1 MSRVVYGLKSP
12 AVASLVVTASVFAVL
27 TAPALAQSVW
37 QGSTSDW
44 GTAANWSTNA
54 VPGAAT
60 NVVIGTG
67 GTVSPVIASG
77 TAAADIVKIGAT
89 GAGAS
94 LGVSSGATFTHNS
107 ATLGDLA
114 GQTGSATVS
123 GAGAT
128 WNSQYLYSGHRGTG
142 VFTLSGGAAATV
154 SSFVTS
160 GTFAGSSGTVT
171 ITGAGTRWNA
181 ANGHITGDSGQGVLN
196 VLSGAYANERATTFG
211 DKATGNGTGTIDGA
225 GSLLNV
231 ELTLVVG
238 HYGTGHLG
246 VSNGADVNVGT
257 YFVVGWQAGSVG
269 SMTVD
274 GAGSSLN
281 VLGAVSNT
289 VVGWSGSASAVISN
303 GGTIGGYGGLLGRV
317 AGGSGTL
324 QVTGADS
331 LWNDSLYLMV
341 GYGGVGTLTVD
352 NGGTV
357 RVTGGTGRIY
367 IAVLAGSTG
376 TVNIGG
382 ASGSAAQAAGTLDV
396 ARLQFGAGTGQLVL
410 NHTESNYVL
419 APAITGNGTVLVENG
434 TTVLAGA
441 NTYSGSTLIR
451 SGTLVLGSA
460 TAAGTSGI
468 TLGGGSG
475 TPTLRFGGSY
485 TVANAMTMA
494 AGGGTI
500 DTESNAIVLSGA
512 LGGAGGFTKTG
523 TGSLTLTGTG
533 TYAGSTTVNGGLL
546 VVNGAI
552 GGSGVAVNAG
562 ATLGGTGTINAATAI
577 TGGTLRAGNLT
588 INGALSLNSASV
600 YAFTPSS
607 LTTVNGTATLGGA
620 KLTFTTTSF
629 QAQTYTVLTA
639 SSGVNGT
646 FTLAGTG
653 GGGASAI
660 YGTNDVTLTVN
671 GYRAGTALNGGGSVN
686 VQNVAAGIDRGLNG
700 GALPPA
706 VWNGLIGLAGAAL
719 ANQLNALTGEAGTGA
734 VATGIT
740 GASTFLG
747 IMLDPMAGARGA
759 MADAPGSSLI
769 EMADIAAARAPAA
782 RVEAGWSIWTKAY
795 GQSGRSASDAGLG
808 AAGTASSLYGVAAG
822 ADRLISP
829 GLLVGFALA
838 GGGTS
843 FGLGAL
849 GSGTGD
855 FAQLGAYA
863 SMRLGT
869 GYVSAALAYG
879 WNRFDVTR
887 NVAAL
892 GLSETYRSGPVGH
905 TFGGRIETGRRFAAG
920 NLGLGRLGLTP
931 YAAAEVIAYVAQG
944 YRENWTAPATG
955 VFALAYG
962 GRTTATLRGEIGARA
977 DSLIAAG
984 ETGDLIAFSRIAYAV
999 QSNTQR
1005 GAEALFQQV
1014 TGSGFTV
1021 FGARAST
1028 HTALA
1033 TIGAEAR
1040 FRQGTRVSLALDGE
1054 LGDHHRSLR
1063 GSVGLRQ
1070 SW

>member
-1 MSRVVYGLKSP
+1 MI
-12 AVASLVVTASVFAVL
+12 ATASVLALF
-27 TAPALAQSVW
+27 TSPALAQSVW

-67 GTVSPVIASG
+67 GTVSPVIAGG

-123 GAGAT
+123 GAGTA

-171 ITGAGTRWNA
+171 ITGAGTTWNA
-181 ANGHITGDSGQGVLN
+181 ANGHITGDSGQGTLN
-196 VLSGAYANERATTFG
+196 VLNGAYANERATTFG
-211 DKATGNGTGTIDGA
+211 DKATGNGTGTVDGA

-238 HYGTGHLG
+238 NYGTGHLG
-246 VSNGADVNVGT
+246 VSNGADVKVGT
-257 YFVVGWQAGSVG
+257 YFVVGWQTGSVG

-289 VVGWSGSASAVISN
+289 VVGWSGSASVVISN

-324 QVTGADS
+324 QVTGAGS
-331 LWNDSLYLMV
+331 LWSDTLYLIV
-341 GYGGVGTLTVD
+341 GYGGSGTLTVD

-357 RVTGGTGRIY
+357 RVTGSTRRIF
-367 IAVLAGSTG
+367 IANLAGSTG
-376 TVNIGG
+376 TVNIGA
-382 ASGSAAQAAGTLDV
+382 ASGAAAQAAGTLDV
-396 ARLQFGAGTGQLVL
+396 AELRFGAGTGQLVL

-419 APAITGNGTVLVENG
+419 APAITGNGTVLVESG

-460 TAAGTSGI
+460 TAAGTSLI
-468 TLGGGSG
+468 TLGGGAG

-500 DTESNAIVLSGA
+500 DTESNAIVMSGA

-577 TGGTLRAGNLT
+577 TGGTLQAGNLT
-588 INGALSLNSASV
+588 INGALSLSSASV

-620 KLTFTTTSF
+620 KLTFATTSF

-653 GGGASAI
+653 GTASAI
-660 YGTNDVTLTVN
+660 YGANDVTLTVN
-671 GYRAGTALNGGGSVN
+671 GYRAGAALNGSGSVN

-706 VWNGLIGLAGAAL
+706 AWNSLIGLTGAPL

-734 VATGIT
+734 VSSGLT
-740 GASTFLG
+740 GASTFLN
-747 IMLDPMAGARGA
+747 ILLDPMAGARGA

-795 GQSGRSASDAGLG
+795 GQSGRTASDVGLG

-822 ADRLISP
+822 ADRLISS

-843 FGLGAL
+843 FGLGTP

-863 SMRLGT
+863 SIRLGP

-892 GLSETYRSGPVGH
+892 GLTETYRSSPVGH
-905 TFGGRIETGRRFAAG
+905 TFGGRIETGRRFAVG
-920 NLGLGRLGLTP
+920 GLGLGRLGLTP
-931 YAAAEVIAYVAQG
+931 YAAAEAIAYVAQG

-955 VFALAYG
+955 AFALAYA
-962 GRTTATLRGEIGARA
+962 GRTIATLRGEIGARA

-1005 GAEALFQQV
+1005 AADAQFQQL

-1054 LGDHHRSLR
+1054 LGERHRSIR
-1063 GSVGLRQ
+1063 ASVGLRQ
-1070 SW
+1070 TW

>member
-1 MSRVVYGLKSP
+1 M
-12 AVASLVVTASVFAVL
+12 T
-27 TAPALAQSVW
+27 
-37 QGSTSDW
+37 D
-44 GTAANWSTNA
+44 
-54 VPGAAT
+54 
-60 NVVIGTG
+60 VVIGSG
-67 GTVSPVIASG
+67 GVVSPVIASG
-77 TAAADIVKIGAT
+77 AAAANIVKIGAA
-89 GAGAS
+89 GAGAT
-94 LGVSSGATFTHNS
+94 LGVSPGSTFTHHS

-114 GQTGSATVS
+114 GQTGGVTVS
-123 GAGAT
+123 GAGTT
-128 WNSQYLYSGHRGTG
+128 WNSQYLYTGFRGTG
-142 VFTLSGGAAATV
+142 VFTLSGGAAANV
-154 SSFVTS
+154 SSFVQT

-171 ITGAGTRWNA
+171 VTGAGTAWNA

-196 VLSGAYANERATTFG
+196 VLNGAHANERATTLG
-211 DKATGNGTGTIDGA
+211 DKATGNGTATVDA
-225 GSLLNV
+225 SFLNV

-238 HYGTGHLG
+238 NYGTGHLG
-246 VSNGADVNVGT
+246 ISNGGDVQAGT
-257 YFVVGWQAGSVG
+257 YFVVGWQAGGVG
-269 SMTVD
+269 SLTVD

-281 VLGAVSNT
+281 VMAPITNS
-289 VVGWSGSASAVISN
+289 VVGWGGSGSVLISN
-303 GGTIGGYGGLLGRV
+303 GGTVSALGGVLGRL
-317 AGGSGTL
+317 ASGSGTL
-324 QVTGADS
+324 RVTGANS
-331 LWNDSLYLMV
+331 LWNDTLYLLV
-341 GYGGVGTLTVD
+341 GYGGGGTLTVD
-352 NGGTV
+352 NGGMV
-357 RVTGGTGRIY
+357 RVSGGTGRIF
-367 IAVLAGSTG
+367 IANLAGSNG
-376 TVNIGG
+376 TVNIGA

-396 ARLQFGAGTGQLVL
+396 AELRFGAGTGRLVL
-410 NHTESNYVL
+410 NHIESNYVL

-451 SGTLVLGSA
+451 SGTLELGSA
-460 TAAGTSGI
+460 TAAGTSVI
-468 TLGGGSG
+468 ELGGGSG
-475 TPTLRFGGSY
+475 SPTLRFGGSY
-485 TVANAMTMA
+485 AVANAMTMA

-500 DTESNAIVLSGA
+500 DTASNSIVMSGA

-533 TYAGSTTVNGGLL
+533 TYAGPTTVNGGLL

-552 GGSGVAVNAG
+552 GGSGVTVSAG

-577 TGGTLRAGNLT
+577 TGGTLQAGNLT
-588 INGALSLNSASV
+588 INGALSLSSASV

-607 LTTVNGTATLGGA
+607 LTTVNGSATLGGA
-620 KLTFTTTSF
+620 ALPFVTTSF
-629 QAQTYTVLTA
+629 QAQTHTVLTA
-639 SSGVNGT
+639 SGGVNGT

-653 GGGASAI
+653 GSTASVI
-660 YGTNDVTLTVN
+660 YGANDVTLTVN
-671 GYRAGTALNGGGSVN
+671 GYRAAASLIGTGSVN
-686 VQNVAAGIDRGLNG
+686 VQNVATGIDRALNG
-700 GALPPA
+700 GTVPA
-706 VWNGLIGLAGAAL
+706 AAWNALIGLAGAPL
-719 ANQLNALTGEAGTGA
+719 ASQLNALTGEAGTGA
-734 VATGIT
+734 VSSGIT
-740 GASTFLG
+740 GASTFLN

-769 EMADIAAARAPAA
+769 EMADIASARAPAA

-795 GQSGRSASDAGLG
+795 GQSERTASDTGLG

-863 SMRLGT
+863 SMRLGP

-892 GLSETYRSGPVGH
+892 GLTETYRSGPVGH
-905 TFGGRIETGRRFAAG
+905 TFGGRIETGRRFAVG
-920 NLGLGRLGLTP
+920 GFGLGRLGLTP
-931 YAAAEVIAYVAQG
+931 YAAAEAIAYVAPG

-955 VFALAYG
+955 AFALAYV
-962 GRTTATLRGEIGARA
+962 GRTTATLRGEFGARA
-977 DSLIAAG
+977 DALVAAG
-984 ETGDLIAFSRIAYAV
+984 ETGDLIAFSRLAYAV

-1005 GAEALFQQV
+1005 GAAAQFQ
-1014 TGSGFTV
+1014 TLAGSTFTV

-1054 LGDHHRSLR
+1054 LGERHRSIR